1 MSSWPFLTLRAQ
13 QVRHR
18 KSVSVS
24 LPTIFCAVPFCFC
37 ESLHHKKWRFPGWS
51 WEPIEPELFIS
62 KHAADYNPERLIF
75 VERNFRFQNLR
86 IASSFSSLL
95 FSLTSKR
102 RSTGFIMSIQLEC
115 FHGFQK
121 HEYLLLF
128 LEETTNLIMISKSR
142 SIL

>member
-1 MSSWPFLTLRAQ
+1 MMSSWLFLTLRAQ
-13 QVRHR
+13 QVRHK
-18 KSVSVS
+18 KSVQVS

-37 ESLHHKKWRFPGWS
+37 ESLHHKKWWLPGWS
-51 WEPIEPELFIS
+51 WEPIEPVLFIS
-62 KHAADYNPERLIF
+62 KHAADHNPEILLF
-75 VERNFRFQNLR
+75 VERNFRFQNQV
-86 IASSFSSLL
+86 ASSFSSLL